1 MPVQKRGNGW
11 RARRKKGGTTFCG
24 PIRATEAAANEDAQ
38 LLDTAAE
45 VSAERLREVHAR
57 LTGALPQLAHSIS
70 VQKRGNGWRARRRM
84 GKKTFHAM
92 RGTEAAGDANALELD
107 EAAAVSMERF
117 EEVHGRL
124 QHGAGS
130 VLPRPSVVPHSA
142 GWRVRVTIGKDRVS
156 GPTRQSQTEA
166 EKDCARLTEYE
177 TMSPADMQSAV
188 ARLHA
193 EAAEVGAARARE
205 ARFKEVVL
213 ADFAQLPSTAA
224 AWEARSTCEKC
235 GL

>member
-1 MPVQKRGNGW
+1 MLGLLVRFHNLRAASLCRREAMAGVRAAGW
-11 RARRKKGGTTFCG
+11 
-24 PIRATEAAANEDAQ
+24 E
-38 LLDTAAE
+38 
-45 VSAERLREVHAR
+45 
-57 LTGALPQLAHSIS
+57 
-70 VQKRGNGWRARRRM
+70 RRRSI
-84 GKKTFHAM
+84 AM
-92 RGTEAAGDANALELD
+92 RETEAAGDANALELD
-107 EAAAVSMERF
+107 EAAAVSMERL

-156 GPTRQSQTEA
+156 GPLRQSQAEA
-166 EKDCARLTEYE
+166 EKDGARLTEYE